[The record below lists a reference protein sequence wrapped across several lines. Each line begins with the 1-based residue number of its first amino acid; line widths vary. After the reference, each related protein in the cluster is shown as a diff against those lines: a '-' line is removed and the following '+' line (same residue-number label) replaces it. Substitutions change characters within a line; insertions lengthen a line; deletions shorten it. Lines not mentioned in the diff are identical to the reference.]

1 MIFRWL
7 SLCLIVCN
15 FLLMGCTPLTTAS
28 TISSP
33 TSLPQQQLGISA
45 RVTFPDQ
52 TQVDLEV
59 AKTPEQQELGL
70 MNRPELDPNRGM
82 LFVFSPSSS
91 IQFWMKDTPV
101 PLDMVF
107 VYQDEVKYIQNS
119 APPCKS
125 DPCPVYG
132 ANTLIDKVIELRAG
146 RAQASNLGVGDRL
159 KFEFFDH

>member
-1 MIFRWL
+1 
-7 SLCLIVCN
+7 
-15 FLLMGCTPLTTAS
+15 
-28 TISSP
+28 
-33 TSLPQQQLGISA
+33 
-45 RVTFPDQ
+45 
-52 TQVDLEV
+52 
-59 AKTPEQQELGL
+59 
-70 MNRPELDPNRGM
+70 MNRPELSSDRGM

-107 VYQDEVKYIQNS
+107 VYQDEVKYIQDA

-146 RAQASNLGVGDRL
+146 RS
-159 KFEFFDH
+159 